1 MGFFGISYSDYSKLP
16 LTEKATILKKYYVSS
31 LNTLDGNG
39 KLFSY
44 LFFLVWVW
52 LCLLQTWYQRKCV
65 LFKVSFFFFVISG
78 NAMNRQKNSLI
89 DFSLSAAVRDSSK
102 ITMTNYAEGSLTGAT
117 ITAEES
123 YSKRKRTECWPEISY
138 FKETCDDFS
147 LVKENMPEMTLI
159 STMLLCM
166 IKIMILFI
174 TQSFK
179 LLHKLYF

>member
-1 MGFFGISYSDYSKLP
+1 
-16 LTEKATILKKYYVSS
+16 
-31 LNTLDGNG
+31 
-39 KLFSY
+39 
-44 LFFLVWVW
+44 
-52 LCLLQTWYQRKCV
+52 
-65 LFKVSFFFFVISG
+65 
-78 NAMNRQKNSLI
+78 MNPQKNSLI